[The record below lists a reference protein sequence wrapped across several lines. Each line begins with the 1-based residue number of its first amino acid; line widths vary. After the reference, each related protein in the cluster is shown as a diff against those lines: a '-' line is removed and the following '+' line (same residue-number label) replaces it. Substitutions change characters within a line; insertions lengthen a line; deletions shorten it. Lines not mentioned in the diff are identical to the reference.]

1 MGEVWY
7 LRSRSYCKL
16 HICSNPMWKASIEA
30 SIPNEIHHTFP
41 TSPHQQIQL
50 FIYVHMFFGY
60 ASAWR
65 FAVVS
70 VLFFFFLLF
79 WGGWASSSLTM
90 IRRHRWGHIIKGIVI
105 HIWSRIQFI
114 HKQKEDND
122 CARYVGGSWR
132 DLQRAESGSLWK
144 KNELVTRCA
153 CPDPRKGSIWY
164 YQKLSPFDDSGL
176 LRKIRK
182 SARCSFFFF
191 FFNSFPDFLNST
203 IYYIS

>member
-1 MGEVWY
+1 MKFIIPSPLLLINKFNY
-7 LRSRSYCKL
+7 SYMYTYSSAMHQHDDL
-16 HICSNPMWKASIEA
+16 LW
-30 SIPNEIHHTFP
+30 FP
-41 TSPHQQIQL
+41 
-50 FIYVHMFFGY
+50 FF
-60 ASAWR
+60 S
-65 FAVVS
+65 
-70 VLFFFFLLF
+70 FFFLLF

-105 HIWSRIQFI
+105 HIWSGIQFI

-164 YQKLSPFDDSGL
+164 YQKLSPFDDSGP

-191 FFNSFPDFLNST
+191 FFNSFPDFLNPT